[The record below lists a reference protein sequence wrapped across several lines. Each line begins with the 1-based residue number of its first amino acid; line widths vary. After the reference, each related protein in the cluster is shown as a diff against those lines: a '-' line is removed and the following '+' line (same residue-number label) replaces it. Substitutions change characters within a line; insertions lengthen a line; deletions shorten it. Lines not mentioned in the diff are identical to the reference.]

1 MMPRMMLDGNGASTE
16 AIRLARVGVISA
28 YPITPQSPIAEKL
41 SQYVA
46 DGRLEAKYLR
56 VESEHTALSCAIGS
70 MLTGVR
76 AATAT
81 SSVGLA
87 LMHEILGVA
96 SGLRIPVVM
105 PLINRALVAPWS
117 LWCDHQDS
125 MAERDSGWIQLYA
138 ENVQEVLDLLLI
150 AYKAA
155 EHEQVLLPAMVCF
168 DGFFLSHSIQPVEVP
183 DQDAVDHFLPKYE
196 CKNLYLDPDDP
207 MFVNDLTSP
216 DEFSEMRY
224 QQMIAFKNA
233 LEIIP
238 GVQDEF
244 FQLSGRRYQMIET
257 YKCEDADVVLVTI
270 GSMAGTAKHVVNQLR
285 TRGEKIGIVKITCF
299 RPFPV
304 EIMRGVLKGKKVIGI
319 IDRSAGL
326 GAEGGPVWLEVK
338 SVAGKEAKIFDYIAG
353 LGGRDIPETTIEKI
367 CIELL
372 QSVNKEVSAPKKP
385 WIDTAENAMDIRE
398 ARVKAHGAERRAQ
411 SARYRSNITGKQ
423 EKQERG

>member
-1 MMPRMMLDGNGASTE
+1 MPRMMLDGNGAATE
-16 AIRLARVGVISA
+16 AIKLARVGVISA

-41 SQYVA
+41 SRYVA
-46 DGRLEAKYLR
+46 DGRLKARYLR

-138 ENVQEVLDLLLI
+138 ENVQEVLDLCLI

-168 DGFFLSHSIQPVEVP
+168 DGFFLSHSIQRVEVP
-183 DQDAVDHFLPKYE
+183 EQDAVDGFLPKYE

-207 MFVNDLTSP
+207 MFVNNLTSP

-238 GVQDEF
+238 GVQEDF
-244 FQLSGRRYQMIET
+244 FKTFGRKYRMIEA
-257 YKCEDADVVLVTI
+257 YQCEDAEVVLVTI

-285 TRGEKIGIVKITCF
+285 GEGQKVGVVKITCF
-299 RPFPV
+299 RPFPL
-304 EIMRGVLKGKKVIGI
+304 EILRGILKGKKMIGV

-338 SVAGKEAKIFDYIAG
+338 SAVDKEAKIFNYVAG

-367 CIELL
+367 YTELL
-372 QSVNKEVSAPKKP
+372 QSVNSERSAPVKH
-385 WIDTAENAMDIRE
+385 WIDTAENAMEVRE
-398 ARVKAHGAERRAQ
+398 ARVKANRAKRMAHGAKHEIQVR
-411 SARYRSNITGKQ
+411 
-423 EKQERG
+423 

>member
-1 MMPRMMLDGNGASTE
+1 MPRIMLDGNGAATE

-28 YPITPQSPIAEKL
+28 YPITPQSPIAERL

-46 DGRLEAKYLR
+46 DGRLKAKYLR

-138 ENVQEVLDLLLI
+138 ENAQEVLDLCLI

-183 DQDAVDHFLPKYE
+183 GQEAVDGFLPPYE

-238 GVQDEF
+238 AIQEDF
-244 FQLSGRRYQMIET
+244 FKTFGRKYRLIEA
-257 YKCEDADVVLVTI
+257 YKCKDAEAVLVAV
-270 GSMAGTAKHVVNQLR
+270 GSMAGTAKYVVNRLR
-285 TRGEKIGIVKITCF
+285 EEGQKVGVVKITCF
-299 RPFPV
+299 RPFPL
-304 EIMRGVLKGKKVIGI
+304 EILRSILKGKKMIGV

-326 GAEGGPVWLEVK
+326 GAEGGPVWLEIK
-338 SVAGKEAKIFDYIAG
+338 SAADKEAKIFDYVAG
-353 LGGRDIPETTIEKI
+353 LGGRDIPETTIKKI
-367 CIELL
+367 CTELL
-372 QSVNKEVSAPKKP
+372 QSVNSDLSAPVKP
-385 WIDTAENAMDIRE
+385 WIDTAENAMEVRE
-398 ARVKAHGAERRAQ
+398 AWVMAHREGRRAQ
-411 SARYRSNITGKQ
+411 GAR
-423 EKQERG
+423 

>member
-1 MMPRMMLDGNGASTE
+1 MPRIMLDGNGAATE

-28 YPITPQSPIAEKL
+28 YPITPQSPIAERL

-46 DGRLEAKYLR
+46 DGRLKAKYLR

-138 ENVQEVLDLLLI
+138 ENAQEVLDLCLI

-183 DQDAVDHFLPKYE
+183 GEDAVDGFLPPYE

-224 QQMIAFKNA
+224 QQVIAFKNA

-238 GVQDEF
+238 AVQEDF
-244 FQLSGRRYQMIET
+244 FKTFGRKYRLIEA
-257 YKCEDADVVLVTI
+257 YKCEDTEVVLVTI
-270 GSMAGTAKHVVNQLR
+270 GSMAGTAKHVVNRLR
-285 TRGEKIGIVKITCF
+285 EEGQKLGVVKITCF
-299 RPFPV
+299 RPFPL
-304 EIMRGVLKGKKVIGI
+304 EILRSILKGKKMIGV

-326 GAEGGPVWLEVK
+326 GAEGGPVWLEIK
-338 SVAGKEAKIFDYIAG
+338 SAADKEAKIFDYVAG
-353 LGGRDIPETTIEKI
+353 LGGRDIPETTIKKI
-367 CIELL
+367 CAELL
-372 QSVNKEVSAPKKP
+372 QSVNSDRAVPVKP
-385 WIDTAENAMDIRE
+385 WIDTAENAMEVRE
-398 ARVKAHGAERRAQ
+398 AWVMEHRAGHRVQGEK
-411 SARYRSNITGKQ
+411 GKEQ
-423 EKQERG
+423 VS

>member
-1 MMPRMMLDGNGASTE
+1 MLDGNGAATE

-28 YPITPQSPIAEKL
+28 YPITPQSPIAERL

-46 DGRLEAKYLR
+46 DGTLKARYLR
-56 VESEHTALSCAIGS
+56 VESEHTALSCAIGT

-138 ENVQEVLDLLLI
+138 ENAQEVLDLCLI

-155 EHEQVLLPAMVCF
+155 EHDQVLLPAMVCF

-183 DQDAVDHFLPKYE
+183 EQHTVDGFLPKYE

-207 MFVNDLTSP
+207 MFVNNLTSP

-233 LEIIP
+233 LEVIP
-238 GVQDEF
+238 EVQEDF
-244 FQLSGRRYQMIET
+244 FNTFGRKYRVIEA
-257 YKCEDADVVLVTI
+257 YKCEDTEVVLVTI

-285 TRGEKIGIVKITCF
+285 AEGQKVGVVKITCF
-299 RPFPV
+299 RPFPL
-304 EIMRGVLKGKKVIGI
+304 EILRGILKGKKVIGV

-338 SVAGKEAKIFDYIAG
+338 SAVDKEAKIFDYIAG

-367 CIELL
+367 CAELL
-372 QSVNKEVSAPKKP
+372 QSVNSDRPAPVKP
-385 WIDTAENAMDIRE
+385 WIDTAEHAMEVLE
-398 ARVKAHGAERRAQ
+398 ARVKAHRAGRRAQ
-411 SARYRSNITGKQ
+411 GAKREIQVR
-423 EKQERG
+423 

>member
-1 MMPRMMLDGNGASTE
+1 MPRTMLDGNGAATE

-28 YPITPQSPIAEKL
+28 YPITPQSPIAERL

-46 DGRLEAKYLR
+46 DGRLKAKYLR

-138 ENVQEVLDLLLI
+138 ENVQEVLDLCLI

-183 DQDAVDHFLPKYE
+183 GQEAVDGFLPPYE

-224 QQMIAFKNA
+224 QQVIAFKNA

-238 GVQDEF
+238 AVQEDF
-244 FQLSGRRYQMIET
+244 FKTFGRKYRLIEA
-257 YKCEDADVVLVTI
+257 YKCEDAEAVLVTI
-270 GSMAGTAKHVVNQLR
+270 GSMAGTAKHVVNRLR
-285 TRGEKIGIVKITCF
+285 EEGQKLGVVKITCF
-299 RPFPV
+299 RPFPL
-304 EIMRGVLKGKKVIGI
+304 EILHGILKGKKMIGV

-326 GAEGGPVWLEVK
+326 GAEGGPVWLEIK
-338 SVAGKEAKIFDYIAG
+338 SAADKGAKIFDYVAG
-353 LGGRDIPETTIEKI
+353 LGGRDIPETTIKKI
-367 CIELL
+367 YAELL
-372 QSVNKEVSAPKKP
+372 QSVNSDRAAPVKP
-385 WIDTAENAMDIRE
+385 WIDTAENAMEVRE
-398 ARVKAHGAERRAQ
+398 AWVMAHRTGRRAQ
-411 SARYRSNITGKQ
+411 G
-423 EKQERG
+423 EKPKL

>member
-1 MMPRMMLDGNGASTE
+1 MPRMMLDGNGAATE

-28 YPITPQSPIAEKL
+28 YPITPQSPIAERL

-46 DGRLEAKYLR
+46 DGSLKAKYLR
-56 VESEHTALSCAIGS
+56 VESEHTALSCAIGT

-96 SGLRIPVVM
+96 SGLRVPVVM

-138 ENVQEVLDLLLI
+138 ENAQEVLDLCLM

-168 DGFFLSHSIQPVEVP
+168 DGFFLSHSIQRVEVP
-183 DQDAVDHFLPKYE
+183 EQEVVDGFLPKYE

-207 MFVNDLTSP
+207 MFVNNLTSP

-238 GVQDEF
+238 EVQADF
-244 FQLSGRRYQMIET
+244 FRTFGRRCQMMED
-257 YKCEDADVVLVTI
+257 YKCEDAEVVLVTI
-270 GSMAGTAKHVVNQLR
+270 GSMAGTAKHLVNQLR
-285 TRGEKIGIVKITCF
+285 TEGKKVGVVKITCF
-299 RPFPV
+299 RPFSV
-304 EIMRGVLKGKKVIGI
+304 EILRGILKGKKTIGV

-326 GAEGGPVWLEVK
+326 GAEGGPIWLEVK
-338 SVAGKEAKIFDYIAG
+338 SAADKEAKIFNYVTG

-367 CIELL
+367 YTELL
-372 QSVNKEVSAPKKP
+372 QSVNSGLNAPVKP
-385 WIDTAENAMDIRE
+385 WIDTAESAMLVRE
-398 ARVKAHGAERRAQ
+398 ARVKAHRAPHR
-411 SARYRSNITGKQ
+411 A
-423 EKQERG
+423 

>member
-1 MMPRMMLDGNGASTE
+1 MPRIMLDGNGAATE

-28 YPITPQSPIAEKL
+28 YPITPQSPISEKL

-46 DGRLEAKYLR
+46 NGTLKAKYLR
-56 VESEHTALSCAIGS
+56 VESEHTALSCAIGA

-96 SGLRIPVVM
+96 SGLRVPVVM

-125 MAERDSGWIQLYA
+125 MSERDSGWIQFYA

-150 AYKAA
+150 AYKTA
-155 EHEQVLLPAMVCF
+155 EHEQILLPTMVCL

-183 DQDAVDHFLPKYE
+183 DQESVDGFLPAYE

-207 MFVNDLTSP
+207 MFINNLTSP

-224 QQMIAFKNA
+224 QQVMAFKNA
-233 LEIIP
+233 HEIIP
-238 GVQDEF
+238 QVQEEF
-244 FQLSGRRYQMIET
+244 FATFGRRYRMIET
-257 YKCEDADVVLVTI
+257 YGCDGAEVVLVTI
-270 GSMAGTAKHVVNQLR
+270 GSMAGTAKHVANKLR
-285 TRGEKIGIVKITCF
+285 DRGIHVGIVKITCF

-304 EIMRGVLKGKKVIGI
+304 ETLRRILKDRKVIGV

-338 SVAGKEAKIFDYIAG
+338 SAVQDKETKIFNYIAG

-367 CIELL
+367 CSELL
-372 QSVNKEVSAPKKP
+372 QGVNSQNSLPVKS
-385 WIDTAENAMDIRE
+385 WIDTMENAMEMRE
-398 ARVKAHGAERRAQ
+398 ARVVPRGTGAAGCRACAGSIGSKGER
-411 SARYRSNITGKQ
+411 
-423 EKQERG
+423 

>member
-1 MMPRMMLDGNGASTE
+1 MSRMMLDGNGAATE

-28 YPITPQSPIAEKL
+28 YPITPQSPLAERL

-46 DGRLEAKYLR
+46 NGTLKAKYLR

-105 PLINRALVAPWS
+105 PLVNRALVAPWS

-138 ENVQEVLDLLLI
+138 ENAQEVLDLCLI
-150 AYKAA
+150 TYKVA

-183 DQDAVDHFLPKYE
+183 EQNDVDGFLPKYE

-207 MFVNDLTSP
+207 MFVNNLTSP

-224 QQMIAFKNA
+224 QQVMAFKNA

-238 GVQDEF
+238 AVQQDF
-244 FQLSGRRYQMIET
+244 FKTFGREYRMIEA
-257 YKCEDADVVLVTI
+257 YKCEDAEVVLVTI

-285 TRGEKIGIVKITCF
+285 TEGQKVGVVKITCF
-299 RPFPV
+299 RPFPL
-304 EIMRGVLKGKKVIGI
+304 EILRGILKGKKMIGV

-338 SVAGKEAKIFDYIAG
+338 SAADKEAKVFDYVAG
-353 LGGRDIPETTIEKI
+353 LGGRDIPETTIKNI
-367 CIELL
+367 CSELL
-372 QSVNKEVSAPKKP
+372 QSVNSNRSAPMKP
-385 WIDTAENAMDIRE
+385 WIDTAKNAMEVRE
-398 ARVKAHGAERRAQ
+398 ARVKTHGAERRAQ
-411 SARYRSNITGKQ
+411 GAKGKVQ
-423 EKQERG
+423 LN

>member
-1 MMPRMMLDGNGASTE
+1 MSRMMLDGNGAATE

-28 YPITPQSPIAEKL
+28 YPITPQSPIAERL

-46 DGRLEAKYLR
+46 NGTLNARYLR

-105 PLINRALVAPWS
+105 PLVNRALVAPWS

-125 MAERDSGWIQLYA
+125 MAERDSGWIQFYA
-138 ENVQEVLDLLLI
+138 ENAQEVLDLCLI

-155 EHEQVLLPAMVCF
+155 EHEQILLPAMVCF

-183 DQDAVDHFLPKYE
+183 EQKEVDGFLPKYE

-207 MFVNDLTSP
+207 MFVNNLTSP

-224 QQMIAFKNA
+224 QQVMAFKNA

-238 GVQDEF
+238 TVQQDF
-244 FQLSGRRYQMIET
+244 FKTFGRGYRMIEA
-257 YKCEDADVVLVTI
+257 YNCEGAEVVLVTI
-270 GSMAGTAKHVVNQLR
+270 GSMAGTARYVVNQLR
-285 TRGEKIGIVKITCF
+285 SEGQKIGVVKITCF
-299 RPFPV
+299 RPFPL
-304 EIMRGVLKGKKVIGI
+304 EILRGILKGKRMIGV

-338 SVAGKEAKIFDYIAG
+338 SAADKEAKVFDYVAG
-353 LGGRDIPETTIEKI
+353 LGGRDIPETTIKKI
-367 CIELL
+367 CSELL
-372 QSVNKEVSAPKKP
+372 QSINSNRSAPAKP
-385 WIDTAENAMDIRE
+385 WIDTAENAMEVRE
-398 ARVKAHGAERRAQ
+398 ALVKAHDAEHPAQ
-411 SARYRSNITGKQ
+411 SAEPDVHR
-423 EKQERG
+423 

>member
-1 MMPRMMLDGNGASTE
+1 MPRTMLDGNGAATE

-28 YPITPQSPIAEKL
+28 YPITPQSPIAERL

-46 DGRLEAKYLR
+46 DGRLKAKYLR

-138 ENVQEVLDLLLI
+138 ENAQEVLDLCLI

-183 DQDAVDHFLPKYE
+183 GEDAVDGFLPPYE

-216 DEFSEMRY
+216 GEFSEMRY
-224 QQMIAFKNA
+224 QQVIAFKNA

-238 GVQDEF
+238 TVQEDF
-244 FQLSGRRYQMIET
+244 FKTFGRKYRLIEA
-257 YKCEDADVVLVTI
+257 YKCEDTEVVLVTI

-285 TRGEKIGIVKITCF
+285 EEGQKLGVVKITCF
-299 RPFPV
+299 RPFPL
-304 EIMRGVLKGKKVIGI
+304 EILRSILKGKKMIGV

-326 GAEGGPVWLEVK
+326 GAEGGPVWLEIK
-338 SVAGKEAKIFDYIAG
+338 SAADKEAKIFDYVAG
-353 LGGRDIPETTIEKI
+353 LGGRDIPETTIKKI
-367 CIELL
+367 CAELL
-372 QSVNKEVSAPKKP
+372 QSVNSDRTAPVKP
-385 WIDTAENAMDIRE
+385 WIDTAENAMEVRE
-398 ARVKAHGAERRAQ
+398 AWVMEHRTGRRAQ
-411 SARYRSNITGKQ
+411 G
-423 EKQERG
+423 EKYKL